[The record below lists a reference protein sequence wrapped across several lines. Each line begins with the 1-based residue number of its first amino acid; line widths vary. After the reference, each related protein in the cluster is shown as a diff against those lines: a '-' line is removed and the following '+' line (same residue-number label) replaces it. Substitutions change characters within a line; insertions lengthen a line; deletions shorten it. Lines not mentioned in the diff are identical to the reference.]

1 MTFYVSVYGYLESVK
16 ANDAKMET
24 LHQLNQIIGHKQ
36 AMPSTDG
43 LNIKY
48 YPSSALNGNSGKIAE
63 VGGVSPSV
71 IIHALQLTVLF
82 LAFNFKYYGNK
93 IPFNNGP
100 SPLTINPRFQSDCPS
115 ISGNEGKVRRIGRY
129 YLQLLSSISFFL

>member
-1 MTFYVSVYGYLESVK
+1 
-16 ANDAKMET
+16 MEA
-24 LHQLNQIIGHKQ
+24 LHQLNQIIGHEQ

-82 LAFNFKYYGNK
+82 LAFNFNITEIKFPSTMRAFAAHDK
-93 IPFNNGP
+93 SPFSIRLSQHLREGRKSP
-100 SPLTINPRFQSDCPS
+100 SDRPILPS
-115 ISGNEGKVRRIGRY
+115 VIILNLI
-129 YLQLLSSISFFL
+129 FL